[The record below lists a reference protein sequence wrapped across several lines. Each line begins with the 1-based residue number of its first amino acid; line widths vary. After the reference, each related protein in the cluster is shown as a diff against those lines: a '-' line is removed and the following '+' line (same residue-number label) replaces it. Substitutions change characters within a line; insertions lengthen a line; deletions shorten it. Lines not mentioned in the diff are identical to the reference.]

1 MADVKITGYTEKTVL
16 EDADLFEIV
25 DSTTVSN
32 KKAQLSNV
40 GNRIFTARDTD
51 DLTEGTNLYY
61 TEVRVSANTDVT
73 ANTAKTGVT
82 TEISNVVED
91 TTPQLGG
98 DLDYNSNGT
107 TIIGQTVG
115 GADGDAVYL
124 SGSNTWS
131 QADASAEATSK
142 DALGI
147 RVSAS
152 IVLTQGVFTT
162 TGLTAGAL
170 YYVSE
175 TAGAITATA
184 PATSL
189 SIVRPIAYALTT
201 TELYVFPS
209 GSYVENA

>member
-1 MADVKITGYTEKTVL
+1 MVDVKITDFVEKTVL

-25 DSTTVSN
+25 DSTASAS
-32 KKAQLSNV
+32 KKAQLSNI
-40 GNRIFTARDTD
+40 GNRIFAARDTG

-115 GADGDAVYL
+115 GSDGEVVYL

-131 QADASAEATSK
+131 QADASAEATCK

-147 RVSAS
+147 RVSAT

-162 TGLTAGAL
+162 TGLTAGSL

-175 TAGAITATA
+175 TTGAITATA

-209 GSYVENA
+209 GSYVEVA